1 MDKNRLTRLLD
12 HPETID
18 YQDIIDLEKLVQEYP
33 YFTAAQMLLAVGM
46 IRIDHEKAQ
55 QQLQKAAAM
64 APNRNV
70 LRKLC
75 TQLPDEYVASAEII
89 PEKTI
94 LIPEIDLGGTSE
106 DLNREVAL
114 LEEKKK
120 TLDELMAI
128 IENKISELENAKK
141 QPKKEEKKLSKA
153 EIIDKFIAE
162 NPSISRPKQE
172 FFNPISAAQES
183 IIDQENIVSETL
195 ATIYENQGYFEK
207 AISIY
212 EKLKLKYPD
221 LTQCY
226 STRGLNAV
234 AGVNIANTINNLFK
248 VVFLSLGTSVGII
261 VGGLLGAGKLE
272 EAREADRKIILFS
285 VIVSCFVGLVMLS
298 VSGLF
303 PMLFNTNEIART
315 IAASLIAVQ
324 AICLPIDAFKNATYF
339 TLRSGGRT
347 FITFLFDG
355 FSIMALNYPVAYI
368 LSRFTDVNVVW
379 IFVSVQIAGLAK
391 GLLGY
396 VLVKR
401 GVWVR
406 NIVTE

>member
-1 MDKNRLTRLLD
+1 ME

-18 YQDIIDLEKLVQEYP
+18 DQDVSKLETLVKQYP
-33 YFTAAQMLLAVGM
+33 YFTAAQVLLAVGM
-46 IRIDHEKAQ
+46 MRGNHGKAQ

-75 TQLPDEYVASAEII
+75 TQLPDEYVTQTEII

-120 TLDELMAI
+120 TLDELMTI
-128 IENKISELENAKK
+128 IENKISELEKAKK
-141 QPKKEEKKLSKA
+141 QPQKEEKKLSKA

-183 IIDQENIVSETL
+183 VIDQENIVSETL

-212 EKLKLKYPD
+212 EKLKLKYPEKSIIFAGRINA
-221 LTQCY
+221 LKNK
-226 STRGLNAV
+226 LN
-234 AGVNIANTINNLFK
+234 N
-248 VVFLSLGTSVGII
+248 
-261 VGGLLGAGKLE
+261 
-272 EAREADRKIILFS
+272 
-285 VIVSCFVGLVMLS
+285 
-298 VSGLF
+298 
-303 PMLFNTNEIART
+303 
-315 IAASLIAVQ
+315 
-324 AICLPIDAFKNATYF
+324 
-339 TLRSGGRT
+339 
-347 FITFLFDG
+347 
-355 FSIMALNYPVAYI
+355 
-368 LSRFTDVNVVW
+368 
-379 IFVSVQIAGLAK
+379 
-391 GLLGY
+391 
-396 VLVKR
+396 
-401 GVWVR
+401 
-406 NIVTE
+406 